1 MAAGKKSFLLYADYI
16 DTIEELSDEEAGR
29 LFKHIYRYVNDKN
42 PVLEDRVLKIAF
54 SPIQQTLKRD
64 LKHWELI
71 KSKKSEAGKVSAEKR
86 QQNKHM
92 LTGVEYNQH
101 ALTDSTVN
109 VSVSDNVSVI
119 NNAHEEKI
127 KNIKADQIWIEQV
140 AMKYKLPVVDLT
152 LAFDDFI
159 QDLKLKDDLG
169 KPEKD
174 IKAHFI
180 NLMNIKDEKKRKEE
194 IEDKKKN
201 QKVLTTSMN
210 FGKR

>member
-1 MAAGKKSFLLYADYI
+1 
-16 DTIEELSDEEAGR
+16 
-29 LFKHIYRYVNDKN
+29 
-42 PVLEDRVLKIAF
+42 
-54 SPIQQTLKRD
+54 
-64 LKHWELI
+64 
-71 KSKKSEAGKVSAEKR
+71 
-86 QQNKHM
+86 M